1 MQVEC
6 KFFATIKME
15 LGRGSFLLETQSD
28 YLTVMEILKMLDKE
42 FPNLILKNLVKDEG
56 HIHIIPGAIILLN
69 GKNILLMEKLHT
81 HVHDGDELV
90 LFPPV
95 GGG

>member
-15 LGRGSFLLETQSD
+15 LGRGSFCLETQGEF
-28 YLTVMEILKMLDKE
+28 LTVLELLKILDQK
-42 FPNLILKNLVKDEG
+42 FPNSILKNLVHDEG

-81 HVHDGDELV
+81 HVHHGDELV